1 MNLSKVLYRGGFWRA
16 VLSGGSFWPP
26 SGLKTAP
33 LKPHPKNCTPKK
45 LSPKIAQKWAVFE
58 NRAPPFAWLALAWLA
73 LARLGIRGCNEK
85 NRAVPEQKP

>member
-33 LKPHPKNCTPKK
+33 LKLHPKNCTPKK
-45 LSPKIAQKWAVFE
+45 PSPKNAQKWAVFE

-85 NRAVPEQKP
+85 NRAVPQQKP